1 MSLSH
6 PIGQPGHPR
15 ILNGGETMLRLIKWL
30 QRPPARDHKTCWKEV
45 LEGAMAGGNA
55 PEYPLEPMFDYL
67 ERAV

>member
-1 MSLSH
+1 
-6 PIGQPGHPR
+6 
-15 ILNGGETMLRLIKWL
+15 MLRLIKWL

-45 LEGAMAGGNA
+45 LEGAMAVGNA